1 MAQTQ
6 TNSVAKFPN
15 GFDPKKSKLSFR
27 IIAAPNNTWCYD
39 ILNNGKLFIHQP
51 SVPGMAGN
59 EGFKTKEQAIKV
71 AEQVMKKLKMLPEMQ
86 KILFKRLMSQRKLKK
101 VTTSD
106 SVFNL
111 F

>member
-71 AEQVMKKLKMLPEMQ
+71 AEQVMKKLKNGELPPKVIVEEMKQ
-86 KILFKRLMSQRKLKK
+86 LHAI
-101 VTTSD
+101 
-106 SVFNL
+106 
-111 F
+111 